1 MKQTKEF
8 LKEMNISEQNPTVL
22 EIFKL
27 VEKAPNYEFFFIKSH
42 FGREHVTLEA
52 IKNNFHLMKDKN
64 IKVSKSVDQYVKFVV
79 GRPFKNKEMCD
90 DGNERE
96 KRYNLGDVVTRQFY
110 KSLPDYNQK
119 NIEIRTDF
127 ESFSDEIRDAHTKL
141 VANRV
146 IQEFPASAKAV
157 VESLTPAEKKELYY
171 NLSTLYTTNF
181 NYIVVNAFVHNEKK
195 FVRSSK
201 LTQDEFKALP
211 SSVTDGNVI
220 QNIEPTYTSFIAKC
234 ARYRTKEILLNDV
247 NVALYSMHGSDE
259 YKEFIKIIES
269 TDGAF
274 LEGLNADKGIIV
286 ASALNAHAYSKIGGN
301 KTNHCISASYGASAP
316 ATFNSTVAF
325 GYKQFL
331 IINTELPPSDV
342 KRIIGMTIND
352 RGDVTRAHAKN
363 DGNLAG
369 EIHKILAAWGVSQ
382 HIRPMSP
389 EEILETLYHGIENE
403 TIFTDRN
410 RCDMVIRYLD
420 KLDPKRYKRKKLL
433 NFIRFTHKPDEM
445 RKIVRESLDISTSEK
460 FLENYD
466 YLVHN
471 ILKLITDD
479 EQATNIVRSFVIE
492 YNSKLGITKEDAL
505 SLLVNKSKFVQ
516 PNILTDII
524 TEDKFYRYCL
534 EYNEEQIKKL
544 LTAVPQFYVNFLRDR
559 KEITDN
565 EISFMLVAIYAYET
579 RKDIRQL
586 VLVKMQTKGYFTRI
600 NKNVVAEYSSRIISD
615 ITNPK
620 ETEVNETTARHLS
633 AMTEH
638 LIGLGYNLTPLN
650 LETIDIEAFAKKNA
664 QPAMKRMSI
673 NF

>member
-8 LKEMNISEQNPTVL
+8 LKEMNISEQNPAVL
-22 EIFKL
+22 EIYKL

-42 FGREHVTLEA
+42 FGREHVALES
-52 IKNNFHLMKDKN
+52 IKNNFHLMKEKN

-79 GRPFKNKEMCD
+79 SRPFKNKEILI
-90 DGNERE
+90 DGKEVE
-96 KRYNLGDVVTRQFY
+96 KRYNLGDVVTRSFY
-110 KSLPDYNQK
+110 KSLPDYHQK

-141 VANRV
+141 IANRV

-171 NLSTLYTTNF
+171 NLSTLYLTNF
-181 NYIVVNAFVHNEKK
+181 NYIVVNSFVHNEKK
-195 FVRSSK
+195 YVRSSK
-201 LTQDEFKALP
+201 LSQEEFKAIP
-211 SSVTDGNVI
+211 ASVTEGNVI
-220 QNIEPTYTSFIAKC
+220 QHVEPTYTSFIAKC

-247 NVALYSMHGSDE
+247 NVALYSMHGSEE
-259 YKEFIKIIES
+259 YKEFIKIIEE
-269 TDGAF
+269 TEGAF
-274 LEGLNADKGIIV
+274 LEGLNPDKGIIV
-286 ASALNAHAYSKIGGN
+286 ASALNAHSYSKIGGN
-301 KTNHCISASYGASAP
+301 KTNHCISASYGSSAP
-316 ATFNSTVAF
+316 TTFNSTVAF

-331 IINTELPPSDV
+331 IINTELPPSDI
-342 KRIIGMTIND
+342 KRIIGMTIDD
-352 RGDVTRAHAKN
+352 RGNVTRAHAKN
-363 DGNLAG
+363 DHNLIK
-369 EIHKILAAWGVSQ
+369 EVTDLLKSWGVLQ
-382 HIRPMSP
+382 HIRPMTA
-389 EEILETLYHGIENE
+389 EDILESLYHGIENE
-403 TIFTDRN
+403 TIFTDKN
-410 RCDMVIRYLD
+410 RCDMVIRYID
-420 KLDPKRYKRKKLL
+420 KLDPKRYQRKKLL

-524 TEDKFYRYCL
+524 TEDKFYEYCMQ
-534 EYNEEQIKKL
+534 YNEEQIKSL
-544 LTAVPQFYVNFLRDR
+544 LAAVPQFYVNFLRDR
-559 KEITDN
+559 KNITDN
-565 EISFMLVAIYAYET
+565 EIGLILIAIYVYET

-586 VLVKMQTKGYFTRI
+586 VLVKLQTKGYFTRI
-600 NKNVVAEYSSRIISD
+600 PKDRIKEYSTRIISD
-615 ITNPK
+615 ITNSK
-620 ETEVNETTARHLS
+620 DTEVNESTARNLN
-633 AMTEH
+633 AMTDH
-638 LIGLGYNLTPLN
+638 LKALGYDVSSVNV
-650 LETIDIEAFAKKNA
+650 ETIDIESIAKKNA
-664 QPAMKRMSI
+664 QPAIKRMSI